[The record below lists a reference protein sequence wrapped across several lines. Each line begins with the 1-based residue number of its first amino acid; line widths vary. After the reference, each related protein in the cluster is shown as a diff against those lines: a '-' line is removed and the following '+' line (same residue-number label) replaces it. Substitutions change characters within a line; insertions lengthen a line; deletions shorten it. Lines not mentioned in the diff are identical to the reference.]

1 MLVLFLDPASERS
14 PAHGRPCSA
23 SPRNAVTVNV
33 RRMGGGFGGKETQAN
48 LFACVAALA
57 AKKAQARR

>member
-1 MLVLFLDPASERS
+1 
-14 PAHGRPCSA
+14 
-23 SPRNAVTVNV
+23 VTVEV

-57 AKKAQARR
+57 AAS